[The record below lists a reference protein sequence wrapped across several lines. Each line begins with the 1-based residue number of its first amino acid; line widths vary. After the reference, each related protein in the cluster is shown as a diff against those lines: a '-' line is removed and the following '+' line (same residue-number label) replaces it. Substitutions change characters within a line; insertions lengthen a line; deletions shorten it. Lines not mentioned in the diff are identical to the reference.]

1 MIGNVGSLSEPL
13 KRLAAGACVFGGLIV
28 IALLGPVSCG
38 DAQSLPHV
46 GINLSGAEF
55 DSAKMALWRTKEV
68 YPDKHVIDYF
78 ADRGMNIVR
87 LPINWQRLQQHL
99 CGPLDS
105 RSLAK
110 IDGVVSLAT
119 SRRMT
124 TIIDLHEFGD
134 ALGKPIVGDGHDARC
149 LANFW
154 SKIASHYRGRTDVW
168 FDIMNE
174 PHSQTAAQ
182 WLPSINLS
190 LSAIRAAGF
199 RGRVLVEGTHWTD
212 VTKWVG
218 TDNETEIGDHII
230 DPGNN
235 YLLELHYYF
244 NPWNIPKEQQHAK
257 SIYQGVVDF
266 APVTRWARSHNV
278 RLFLG
283 ETGVSPD
290 PTSLGALDKTLTYME
305 QNSDV
310 WDGVTY
316 FAFGGGPVGFS
327 VYIDKP
333 NPSPQLQVMMRHT
346 PNAPVRKDQ

>member
-1 MIGNVGSLSEPL
+1 MKIVVSLSEAI
-13 KRLAAGACVFGGLIV
+13 KRIAAGAVLLGGLIAL
-28 IALLGPVSCG
+28 ALLGPAACG
-38 DAQSLPHV
+38 DAQPLPYV
-46 GINLSGAEF
+46 GINLSGAEYA
-55 DSAKMALWRTKEV
+55 SSKMALWRTKEV
-68 YPDKHVIDYF
+68 YPDKSVIDYF
-78 ADRGMNIVR
+78 ADHGMNILR
-87 LPINWQRLQQHL
+87 LPINWQRLQPQL

-105 RSLAK
+105 KSLAK
-110 IDGVVSLAT
+110 IDGVVSLAG
-119 SRRMT
+119 SRQMT

-134 ALGKPIVGDGHDARC
+134 ALGKPIIGKSHDARC
-149 LANFW
+149 LADLW
-154 SKIASHYRGRTDVW
+154 SKIASHYRRRTDVW

-174 PHSQTAAQ
+174 PHIQTAAQ

-190 LSAIRAAGF
+190 LAAIRAAGF
-199 RGRVLVEGTHWTD
+199 DGRVLVEGTHWTD

-218 TDNETEIGDHII
+218 TDNESDIGDHVV

-244 NPWNIPKEQQHAK
+244 NPWAIPKEQQHAK

-266 APVTRWARSHNV
+266 APVTRWARSHKV

-290 PTSLGALDKTLTYME
+290 ATSLGALDKTLTYME
-305 QNSDV
+305 ENRDV

-316 FAFGGGPVGFS
+316 FAFGGGPAGFS

-333 NPSPQLQVMMRHT
+333 SPSPQIQVMIRHV
-346 PNAPVRKDQ
+346 PKSPVKKYR